1 MHTHPFLPTIER
13 GSDAATVAPRRT
25 EHITAAELPPA
36 SLLSRSA
43 RRGRRAVSH
52 WLWRRRLN
60 ALGPKSYIDW
70 PAWVVGGRSIA
81 VGVQVSVWHH
91 ARLEAFNAQPGVIR
105 ISIGDLT
112 SIQPYVHIGA
122 AESVR
127 IGRGVSM
134 ASSVYISDHDHDW
147 CDPGEPAIL
156 NERLR
161 TAAVEI
167 GDFVWLGERAIVLKG
182 VTIGAYSVIGAGS
195 VVTRDVPPYTL
206 AVGAPAR
213 VIRRYDH
220 ERRLWTPVKQ

>member
-1 MHTHPFLPTIER
+1 MHTQPFLPTIER
-13 GSDAATVAPRRT
+13 GSDAATVGTRRA

-70 PAWVVGGRSIA
+70 PAWVVGGSSIA
-81 VGVQVSVWHH
+81 VGAQVAVWHH
-91 ARLEAFNAQPGVIR
+91 ARLEAFNAQPAVIR
-105 ISIGDLT
+105 LSIGDLT
-112 SIQPYVHIGA
+112 TIQPYAHIGA

-127 IGRGVSM
+127 IGRGVAI

-147 CDPGEPAIL
+147 CDPGEPAIF

-195 VVTRDVPPYTL
+195 IVTRDVPPYTL

>member
-1 MHTHPFLPTIER
+1 MTPQRLRRAAPTHYGGR
-13 GSDAATVAPRRT
+13 A
-25 EHITAAELPPA
+25 PA
-36 SLLSRSA
+36 SEPAEPERAARPARRIALAMAPPVKRARAEIQYRLAGVGGGRQFNCSRRPGGGVASCAVGSLQCTAWRNPHFNRRSHIRSA
-43 RRGRRAVSH
+43 YA
-52 WLWRRRLN
+52 
-60 ALGPKSYIDW
+60 
-70 PAWVVGGRSIA
+70 
-81 VGVQVSVWHH
+81 
-91 ARLEAFNAQPGVIR
+91 
-105 ISIGDLT
+105 
-112 SIQPYVHIGA
+112 HIGA
-122 AESVR
+122 AESGR
-127 IGRGVSM
+127 IGRGVSI

-195 VVTRDVPPYTL
+195 IVTRDVPPYTL